1 MAKLHLR
8 GVRAA
13 QVGAL
18 LGGGGGNDETDNE
31 TVKSKRFRENEDKN
45 HTDVELGLLGVG
57 ADTGVT
63 DDANGETGGEGGHTD
78 GETSAKMGVS
88 GVGRV
93 DRGGIQ
99 LTVDD
104 DGGNQTVDTQHTYFL
119 VTTMAKTFSNDF
131 IRNLCKKCLC

>member
-57 ADTGVT
+57 AHASVPAVPRCSAQSKPPPSSSVCKLQPPPTPDV
-63 DDANGETGGEGGHTD
+63 D
-78 GETSAKMGVS
+78 GRRA
-88 GVGRV
+88 RR
-93 DRGGIQ
+93 DR
-99 LTVDD
+99 
-104 DGGNQTVDTQHTYFL
+104 
-119 VTTMAKTFSNDF
+119 
-131 IRNLCKKCLC
+131 

>member
-18 LGGGGGNDETDNE
+18 LGGGGGNNETDNE

-104 DGGNQTVDTQHTYFL
+104 DGGNQTVDTQHT
-119 VTTMAKTFSNDF
+119 
-131 IRNLCKKCLC
+131 C